1 MFVFC
6 EKLILVPDPVRREW
20 WNRLLGPRETLF
32 CGGERCQP
40 ARDEEDAVAKAL
52 QAREEGFRP
61 IVLCPSAASRER
73 AGALFRA
80 QRRSVAMLVGGYDD
94 ASIRALLTSP
104 SREVLL
110 ALAGKQT
117 LIEPS
122 KAYMDALQAA
132 LRAHRV
138 AREFMQTVTN
148 AELRLEDFDLVEE
161 AGQGAG
167 PAWQY
172 RFEWRLDPAHRLTVV
187 LNPLQHAAHVAYT
200 VDGRPQA
207 GSIQVAAEEE
217 WQFDVTGE
225 CELTGR
231 DLQRIAETFEIE
243 DDALRRWDDAER
255 GPLVPD
261 ETLRNVQAWL
271 KEGTE
276 WSAEAL
282 NSVTPGAGSSMPL
295 LNSSQWKTAFA
306 TLGADEAA
314 PESGTPARATISA
327 GDAALAPET
336 QRLSLN
342 ELTTPLLLLVPGEF
356 ELLFNV
362 NWEPLGKAG
371 RQLPEREPDV
381 AIDVD
386 GQTAAQA
393 DIHWAEDFQTLAVS
407 GLSLPA
413 SYRYGWAWDGKR
425 NRLQLRIET
434 LPAGDAPPRKA
445 SAR

>member
-6 EKLILVPDPVRREW
+6 EKLILVPDPLRGEW
-20 WNRLLGPRETLF
+20 WNRLLGPRQSLF
-32 CGGERCQP
+32 CGRERCEK

-61 IVLCPSAASRER
+61 ILFCPSAASRER

-80 QRRSVAMLVGGYDD
+80 QRKSVGMLVGGYDD
-94 ASIRALLTSP
+94 SAIRALLTSP

-122 KAYMDALQAA
+122 KAYMDALQEA
-132 LRAHRV
+132 LGAHRV
-138 AREFMQTVTN
+138 AREFMQTVKNT
-148 AELRLEDFDLVEE
+148 ELRLEDFHLVEE
-161 AGQGAG
+161 AGQGTG
-167 PAWQY
+167 PVWQY
-172 RFEWRLDPAHRLTVV
+172 SFEWRLDPAQRLTVV
-187 LNPLQHAAHVAYT
+187 LNPLQHAARVAYT

-217 WQFDVTGE
+217 WQFDATGE
-225 CELTGR
+225 CEIKGR

-243 DDALRRWDDAER
+243 DDSLRRWDDAEH
-255 GPLVPD
+255 GPLIPD

-282 NSVTPGAGSSMPL
+282 NSVVPGVKSPMPL

-306 TLGADEAA
+306 ALGAAEAA
-314 PESGTPARATISA
+314 PESDTAAQTAITA
-327 GDAALAPET
+327 GDAAPSPET
-336 QRLSLN
+336 QRLSPN
-342 ELTTPLLLLVPGEF
+342 ELKTPLLLLVPGEF

-362 NWEPLGKAG
+362 NWEPRGKPG
-371 RQLPEREPDV
+371 RQLPERQPDL
-381 AIDVD
+381 AIDID
-386 GQTAAQA
+386 GQAAAQA
-393 DIHWAEDFQTLAVS
+393 DVHWAEDFQTLAVS
-407 GLSLPA
+407 GLSLPTF
-413 SYRYGWAWDGKR
+413 YRYGWAWDGKR
-425 NRLQLRIET
+425 NRLQLQIET
-434 LPAGDAPPRKA
+434 LPAGDTKSGKTSTR
-445 SAR
+445 